1 VLNNLSEQIRHCYR
15 RAGECRELAEL
26 ATRPSDKAFDTERE
40 HCWLLLARSYDLQE
54 RSGLFA
60 RERLRRR
67 KRDPNGQAPTCAVCT
82 APTRVSGFSIF
93 VCTNCGRVV
102 EDQ

>member
-1 VLNNLSEQIRHCYR
+1 MLNNLSEQIRYCYC

-26 ATRPSDKAFDTERE
+26 ASSPSDQAFYAERE
-40 HCWLLLARSYDLQE
+40 QGWLLLARSYDLQE

-67 KRDPNGQAPTCAVCT
+67 KRDPNGELPTCAVCD